1 MEKLH
6 LTPVHRDA
14 CLCIFALCAK
24 IDILEMKVCGV
35 RLRGVAY
42 VGEGNYAHW
51 LKFLANGQHLT

>member
-24 IDILEMKVCGV
+24 IDILGDESLWSALKRGSLCRGGV
-35 RLRGVAY
+35 KLCP
-42 VGEGNYAHW
+42 
-51 LKFLANGQHLT
+51 LA

>member
-42 VGEGNYAHW
+42 VGGGVK
-51 LKFLANGQHLT
+51 LCPLA